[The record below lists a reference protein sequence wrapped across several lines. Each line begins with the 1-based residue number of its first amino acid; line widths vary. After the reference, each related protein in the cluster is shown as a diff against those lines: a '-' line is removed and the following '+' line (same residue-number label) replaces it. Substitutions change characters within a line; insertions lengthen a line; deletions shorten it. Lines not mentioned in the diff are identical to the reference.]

1 MLRYLVCMQAGLL
14 GVLGLAFGMVME
26 TTLLI
31 IRSNRWVWP
40 WIWVCMAM
48 RMSSADITF
57 ETCGTG
63 SVLSI

>member
-1 MLRYLVCMQAGLL
+1 MPLSIHIHLGHVLRYLACMQAGLL

-40 WIWVCMAM
+40 
-48 RMSSADITF
+48 
-57 ETCGTG
+57 
-63 SVLSI
+63 